1 MAILYDSG
9 SRGGP
14 AYRGAPAAECLNG
27 GYWKGAPLMRATH
40 AFAIDN
46 RSSPDLG
53 VFPQIMRADIGRI
66 DVAHVVGADARG

>member
-14 AYRGAPAAECLNG
+14 AYRCAPAAECLNG

-40 AFAIDN
+40 PFAIAN
-46 RSSPDLG
+46 LSSPDLG

>member
-1 MAILYDSG
+1 VAILYDSG
-9 SRGGP
+9 SRCDP
-14 AYRGAPAAECLNG
+14 AYRGAPATECLNG